1 MSLNNSNNSN
11 NSKNSNNP
19 NETTEIEKQTIQN
32 FYHKIKIG
40 IVPSALLK
48 VNETYVVW
56 NGTYKEK
63 NSFYDDQIMTIG
75 LISGEWVVHHDT
87 DGKESDRFQGKLMVL
102 HDTQGHTNQ
111 VLEYDSGF
119 ARNRIWIK
127 TKSGCT
133 KLYMFKNITGLGFV

>member
-1 MSLNNSNNSN
+1 MSVN
-11 NSKNSNNP
+11 NSKNSNNSK
-19 NETTEIEKQTIQN
+19 ETTEIEKQTIQN
-32 FYHKIKIG
+32 FYYKIKIG
-40 IVPSALLK
+40 IIPSALLK

-75 LISGEWVVHHDT
+75 LISGEWIIHKDMS
-87 DGKESDRFQGKLMVL
+87 GKESDRFQGKLMVL

-133 KLYMFKNITGLGFV
+133 KLFMFKNITGLGFV